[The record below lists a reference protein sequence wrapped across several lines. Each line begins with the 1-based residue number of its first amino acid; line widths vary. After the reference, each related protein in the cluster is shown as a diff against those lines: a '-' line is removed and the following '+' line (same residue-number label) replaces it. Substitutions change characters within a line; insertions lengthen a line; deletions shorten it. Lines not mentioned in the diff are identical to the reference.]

1 MTEEVITENQEP
13 QQANPYNAKKDWHDV
28 KDKPFVSSDSL
39 FFDNNATTE
48 HDESDAI
55 EAEKQEEEVEASKD
69 KPYKRPNYK
78 KRYDD
83 LKAHY
88 DSRLDEF
95 KAREQELIQEA
106 VSNRPEYKAPKSAE
120 ELEEF
125 KKEYPDVYE
134 VVESVAHIQSEN
146 QVAELQT
153 RLDAIQERE
162 TEVLK
167 REAEKD
173 LRETH
178 PDFDDI
184 RNSDEFH
191 EWAELQPEVIKD
203 WIFNNPDDATLA
215 SRALD
220 LFKKDIGL
228 DVQQVTE
235 STSNSKKAT
244 QSAADMISTKTTSVD
259 PKQQRVWSEKE
270 IAAMSVA
277 EFDKFEEEISNAMQ
291 EGRIIK

>member
-1 MTEEVITENQEP
+1 MTKEVITENQEP
-13 QQANPYNAKKDWHDV
+13 KANPYNAKKDWHNV

-39 FFDNNATTE
+39 FFENPLSTE

-55 EAEKQEEEVEASKD
+55 EAEKQEIEATKD

-83 LKAHY
+83 LKTHY
-88 DSRLDEF
+88 DARLNEF

-106 VSNRPEYKAPKSAE
+106 VSNRPEYKAPKSPE
-120 ELEEF
+120 ELEKF
-125 KKEYPDVYE
+125 KSEYPDVYE
-134 VVESVAHIQSEN
+134 VVESVAHMQSEN
-146 QVAELQT
+146 QVAELQE
-153 RLDAIQERE
+153 RLDAMQGRE
-162 TEVLK
+162 TEILK

-173 LRETH
+173 LRENH

-184 RNSDEFH
+184 RNSDEFQD
-191 EWAELQPEVIKD
+191 WANLQPEAIKD
-203 WIFNNPDDATLA
+203 WIFNNPNDATLA

-228 DVQQVTE
+228 EVQQVTQPK
-235 STSNSKKAT
+235 SNSRQTK
-244 QSAADMISTKTTSVD
+244 QSAADMISTKTTSVE
-259 PKQQRVWSEKE
+259 PNQQRVWSERE

-277 EFDKFEEEISNAMQ
+277 EFDKYESEISDAMQ

>member
-13 QQANPYNAKKDWHDV
+13 QKANPYNAKKDWHDV

-39 FFDNNATTE
+39 FFDNPVSTE

-55 EAEKQEEEVEASKD
+55 EAEKQEVEATKD

-83 LKAHY
+83 LKTHY
-88 DSRLDEF
+88 DSRLNEF

-120 ELEEF
+120 ELEKF
-125 KKEYPDVYE
+125 KNEYPDVYE
-134 VVESVAHIQSEN
+134 VVESVAHMQSEN

-153 RLDAIQERE
+153 RLDAMQGRE
-162 TEVLK
+162 TEILK

-173 LRETH
+173 LREKH
-178 PDFDDI
+178 PDFDEI
-184 RNSDEFH
+184 RNSDEFQ
-191 EWAELQPEVIKD
+191 EWADLQPESIKD
-203 WIFNNPDDATLA
+203 WIFNNPSDANLA

-228 DVQQVTE
+228 EQPK
-235 STSNSKKAT
+235 SNSKQTK

-259 PKQQRVWSEKE
+259 TNQQRVWSERE

-277 EFDKFEEEISNAMQ
+277 EFDKYESEISDAMQ

>member
-13 QQANPYNAKKDWHDV
+13 QKANPYNAKKDWHDV

-39 FFDNNATTE
+39 FFDNPVSTE

-55 EAEKQEEEVEASKD
+55 EAEKQEVEATKD

-83 LKAHY
+83 LKTHY
-88 DSRLDEF
+88 DSKLNEF
-95 KAREQELIQEA
+95 KVREQELIQKA

-125 KKEYPDVYE
+125 KNEYPDVYE
-134 VVESVAHIQSEN
+134 VVESVAHLQSEN

-153 RLDAIQERE
+153 RLDAMQGRE
-162 TEVLK
+162 TEILK
-167 REAEKD
+167 REAEKN
-173 LRETH
+173 LLEKH
-178 PDFDDI
+178 PDFDEI
-184 RNSDEFH
+184 RNSDDFQ
-191 EWAELQPEVIKD
+191 EWANLQPESIKD
-203 WIFNNPDDATLA
+203 WIFNNPSDATLA

-228 DVQQVTE
+228 EVQQGTQPK
-235 STSNSKKAT
+235 SNSKQTK
-244 QSAADMISTKTTSVD
+244 QSAADMISTKTTSVE
-259 PKQQRVWSEKE
+259 PNQQRVWSERE
-270 IAAMSVA
+270 IAAMSVV
-277 EFDKFEEEISNAMQ
+277 EFDKYESEISNAMQ

>member
-1 MTEEVITENQEP
+1 MTKEVITENQEP
-13 QQANPYNAKKDWHDV
+13 QKANPYNAKKDWHNV

-39 FFDNNATTE
+39 FFDNPLSTE

-55 EAEKQEEEVEASKD
+55 EAEKQEVEANKD
-69 KPYKRPNYK
+69 KPYKQPNYK

-83 LKAHY
+83 LKTHY
-88 DSRLDEF
+88 DSRLNEF

-120 ELEEF
+120 ELEKF
-125 KKEYPDVYE
+125 KNEYPDVYE
-134 VVESVAHIQSEN
+134 VVESVAHMQSEN

-153 RLDAIQERE
+153 RLDAMQGRE
-162 TEVLK
+162 TEILK

-173 LRETH
+173 LREKH
-178 PDFDDI
+178 PDFDNI
-184 RNSDEFH
+184 RNSDEFQD
-191 EWAELQPEVIKD
+191 WAELQPESIKD
-203 WIFNNPDDATLA
+203 WIFNNPNDATLA

-228 DVQQVTE
+228 EVTQPK
-235 STSNSKKAT
+235 SNSKQT
-244 QSAADMISTKTTSVD
+244 QQSAADMISTKTTSVK
-259 PKQQRVWSEKE
+259 PNQQRVWSERE

-277 EFDKFEEEISNAMQ
+277 EFDTYESEISDAMQ

>member
-39 FFDNNATTE
+39 FFDTTATTE

-55 EAEKQEEEVEASKD
+55 EAEKQEEVEATKD
-69 KPYKRPNYK
+69 KPYKQPNYK

-178 PDFDDI
+178 PDFDEI
-184 RNSDEFH
+184 RNSDEFQ

-228 DVQQVTE
+228 DVQQVTQ
-235 STSNSKKAT
+235 STSNSKETAK
-244 QSAADMISTKTTSVD
+244 SAADMISTKTTSVD

>member
-13 QQANPYNAKKDWHDV
+13 QKANPYNAKKDWHDV
-28 KDKPFVSSDSL
+28 KDKPFVSSDNL
-39 FFDNNATTE
+39 FFDKPVSTE
-48 HDESDAI
+48 HDESDEI
-55 EAEKQEEEVEASKD
+55 EAEKQEVEANKD
-69 KPYKRPNYK
+69 KPYKQPNYK

-88 DSRLDEF
+88 DSRLNEF

-120 ELEEF
+120 ELEKF
-125 KKEYPDVYE
+125 KTEYPDVYE

-153 RLDAIQERE
+153 RLDAMQGRE
-162 TEVLK
+162 AEILK

-173 LRETH
+173 LREKH

-184 RNSDEFH
+184 RNSDEFQ
-191 EWAELQPEVIKD
+191 EWANLQPEAIKD
-203 WIFNNPDDATLA
+203 WIFNNPNDATLA

-228 DVQQVTE
+228 EVTQP
-235 STSNSKKAT
+235 TSNSKQTT
-244 QSAADMISTKTTSVD
+244 QSAADMISTKTTTVE
-259 PKQQRVWSEKE
+259 PNQQRVWSERE

>member
-13 QQANPYNAKKDWHDV
+13 KANPYNAKKDWHNV
-28 KDKPFVSSDSL
+28 KDKPFVSSNSL
-39 FFDNNATTE
+39 FFDNSDSTE

-55 EAEKQEEEVEASKD
+55 EAEKKQEIEANKD

-83 LKAHY
+83 LKTHY
-88 DSRLDEF
+88 DSRLNEF

-120 ELEEF
+120 ELEKF
-125 KKEYPDVYE
+125 KNEYPDVYE
-134 VVESVAHIQSEN
+134 VVESVAHMQSEN

-153 RLDAIQERE
+153 RLDAMQGRE
-162 TEVLK
+162 TEILK

-173 LRETH
+173 LREKH
-178 PDFDDI
+178 PDFDEI
-184 RNSDEFH
+184 RNSDDFQ
-191 EWAELQPEVIKD
+191 EWANLQPESIKD
-203 WIFNNPDDATLA
+203 WIFNNPSDATLA

-228 DVQQVTE
+228 DVQQVRQPR
-235 STSNSKKAT
+235 SNSKQT
-244 QSAADMISTKTTSVD
+244 QQSAADMISTKTTSVE
-259 PKQQRVWSEKE
+259 PNQQRVWSERE

-277 EFDKFEEEISNAMQ
+277 EFDKYESEISDAMQ

>member
-1 MTEEVITENQEP
+1 MTEEVITENREP

-39 FFDNNATTE
+39 FFDTKATTE

-55 EAEKQEEEVEASKD
+55 EAEKQEVEATKD
-69 KPYKRPNYK
+69 KPYKQPNYK

-83 LKAHY
+83 LKTHY
-88 DSRLDEF
+88 DSKLNEF

-106 VSNRPEYKAPKSAE
+106 VLNRPEYEAPKSEE

-125 KKEYPDVYE
+125 KKEYPDVMA
-134 VVESVAHIQSEN
+134 VVETVAHLQSESKTKVLEERLSALQDREN
-146 QVAELQT
+146 ELV
-153 RLDAIQERE
+153 RRD
-162 TEVLK
+162 
-167 REAEKD
+167 AEKN
-173 LRETH
+173 LREKH
-178 PDFDDI
+178 PDFDEI
-184 RNSDEFH
+184 RNSDEFQD
-191 EWAELQPEVIKD
+191 WANLQPEAIKD

-228 DVQQVTE
+228 EVQQVTQ
-235 STSNSKKAT
+235 TKSNSKQT
-244 QSAADMISTKTTSVD
+244 EQSAADMISTKTTSVK
-259 PKQQRVWSEKE
+259 PNQQKVWSERE

-277 EFDKFEEEISNAMQ
+277 EFDKYESEISEAMQ

>member
-13 QQANPYNAKKDWHDV
+13 QKANPYNAKKDWHDV

-39 FFDNNATTE
+39 FFENPVSTE

-55 EAEKQEEEVEASKD
+55 EAEKQEVEANKD
-69 KPYKRPNYK
+69 KPYKQPNYK

-83 LKAHY
+83 LKTHY
-88 DSRLDEF
+88 DSRLNEF

-120 ELEEF
+120 ELEKF
-125 KKEYPDVYE
+125 KNEYPDVYE
-134 VVESVAHIQSEN
+134 VVESVAHMQSEN

-153 RLDAIQERE
+153 RLDAMQGRE
-162 TEVLK
+162 TEILK

-173 LRETH
+173 LREKH
-178 PDFDDI
+178 PDFDEI
-184 RNSDEFH
+184 RNSDEFQD
-191 EWAELQPEVIKD
+191 WAELQPESIKD
-203 WIFNNPDDATLA
+203 WIFNNPSDANLA

-228 DVQQVTE
+228 EQPK
-235 STSNSKKAT
+235 SNSKQTK
-244 QSAADMISTKTTSVD
+244 QSAADMISTKTTSVE
-259 PKQQRVWSEKE
+259 PNQQRVWSERE

-277 EFDKFEEEISNAMQ
+277 EFDKYESEISDAMQ

>member
-13 QQANPYNAKKDWHDV
+13 QKANPYNAKKDWHDV

-39 FFDNNATTE
+39 FFDNSVSTE

-55 EAEKQEEEVEASKD
+55 EAEKQEVEATKD

-83 LKAHY
+83 LKKHY
-88 DSRLDEF
+88 DSRLNEF
-95 KAREQELIQEA
+95 KVREQELIQEA

-125 KKEYPDVYE
+125 KNEYPDVMA
-134 VVESVAHIQSEN
+134 VVETVAHLQSESKTKVLEERLSALQN
-146 QVAELQT
+146 RENELI
-153 RLDAIQERE
+153 RKD
-162 TEVLK
+162 
-167 REAEKD
+167 AEKN
-173 LRETH
+173 LREKH
-178 PDFDDI
+178 PDFDEI
-184 RNSDEFH
+184 RNSDEFQ
-191 EWAELQPEVIKD
+191 EWANSQPESIKD
-203 WIFNNPDDATLA
+203 WIFNNPSDATLA

-228 DVQQVTE
+228 EQPK
-235 STSNSKKAT
+235 SNSKQTK
-244 QSAADMISTKTTSVD
+244 QSAADMISTKTTSVE
-259 PKQQRVWSEKE
+259 PNQQRVWSERE
-270 IAAMSVA
+270 ITAMSVA
-277 EFDKFEEEISNAMQ
+277 EFDKYESEISDAMQ

>member
-1 MTEEVITENQEP
+1 MTEEVITKNQEP
-13 QQANPYNAKKDWHDV
+13 QKANPYNAKKDWHNV
-28 KDKPFVSSDSL
+28 KDKPFVSSDNL
-39 FFDNNATTE
+39 FFDNTATTE

-55 EAEKQEEEVEASKD
+55 EAEKQQEVEANKD
-69 KPYKRPNYK
+69 KPYKQPNYK

-83 LKAHY
+83 LKTHY
-88 DSRLDEF
+88 DSKLNEF

-106 VSNRPEYKAPKSAE
+106 VTNRPEYRAPKSAE
-120 ELEEF
+120 ELEKF
-125 KKEYPDVYE
+125 KTEYPDVYE
-134 VVESVAHIQSEN
+134 VVESVAHMQSEN

-153 RLDAIQERE
+153 RLDAMQGRE
-162 TEVLK
+162 TEILK

-173 LRETH
+173 LREKH
-178 PDFDDI
+178 PDFDEI
-184 RNSDEFH
+184 RNSDEFQ
-191 EWAELQPEVIKD
+191 EWANVQPEAIKD
-203 WIFNNPDDATLA
+203 WIFNNSSDATLA

-228 DVQQVTE
+228 EVQQGKQPK
-235 STSNSKKAT
+235 SNSKQTK

-259 PKQQRVWSEKE
+259 SNQQRVWSERE

-277 EFDKFEEEISNAMQ
+277 EFDKYESEISEAMQ

>member
-13 QQANPYNAKKDWHDV
+13 QKANPYNAKKDWHDV

-39 FFDNNATTE
+39 FFDNSVSTE

-55 EAEKQEEEVEASKD
+55 EAEKQEVEATKD

-83 LKAHY
+83 LKKHY
-88 DSRLDEF
+88 DSRLNEF
-95 KAREQELIQEA
+95 KVREQELIQEA

-125 KKEYPDVYE
+125 KNEYPDVMA
-134 VVESVAHIQSEN
+134 VVETVAHLQSESKTKVLEERLSALQN
-146 QVAELQT
+146 RENELI
-153 RLDAIQERE
+153 RKD
-162 TEVLK
+162 
-167 REAEKD
+167 AEKN
-173 LRETH
+173 LREKH
-178 PDFDDI
+178 PDFDEI
-184 RNSDEFH
+184 RNSDEFQD
-191 EWAELQPEVIKD
+191 WASLQPESIKD
-203 WIFNNPDDATLA
+203 WIFNNPSDATLA

-228 DVQQVTE
+228 DVQQVTQPK
-235 STSNSKKAT
+235 SNSKQTK
-244 QSAADMISTKTTSVD
+244 QSAADMISTKTTSVE
-259 PKQQRVWSEKE
+259 PNQQRVWSERE
-270 IAAMSVA
+270 ITAMSVA
-277 EFDKFEEEISNAMQ
+277 EFDKYESEISDAMQ

>member
-13 QQANPYNAKKDWHDV
+13 QKANPYNAKKDWHDV

-39 FFDNNATTE
+39 FFDNSVSTE

-55 EAEKQEEEVEASKD
+55 EAEKQEVEATKD

-83 LKAHY
+83 LKTHY
-88 DSRLDEF
+88 DSRLNEF
-95 KAREQELIQEA
+95 KVREQELIQQA

-125 KKEYPDVYE
+125 KNEYPDVMA
-134 VVESVAHIQSEN
+134 VVETVAHLQSESKTKVLEERLSALQN
-146 QVAELQT
+146 RENELI
-153 RLDAIQERE
+153 RKD
-162 TEVLK
+162 
-167 REAEKD
+167 AEKN
-173 LRETH
+173 LREKH
-178 PDFDDI
+178 PDFDEI
-184 RNSDEFH
+184 RNSDEFQ
-191 EWAELQPEVIKD
+191 EWANSQPKSIKD
-203 WIFNNPDDATLA
+203 WIFNNPSDATLA

-228 DVQQVTE
+228 EQPK
-235 STSNSKKAT
+235 SNSKQTK
-244 QSAADMISTKTTSVD
+244 QSAADMISTKTTSVE
-259 PKQQRVWSEKE
+259 PNQQRVWSERE
-270 IAAMSVA
+270 ITAMSVA
-277 EFDKFEEEISNAMQ
+277 EFDKYESEISDAMQ

>member
-1 MTEEVITENQEP
+1 MTEKVITENQEP
-13 QQANPYNAKKDWHDV
+13 QKANPYNAKKDWHDV

-39 FFDNNATTE
+39 FFENPVSTE

-55 EAEKQEEEVEASKD
+55 EAEKQEVEANKD
-69 KPYKRPNYK
+69 KPYKQPNYK

-83 LKAHY
+83 LKTHY
-88 DSRLDEF
+88 DSRLNEF

-120 ELEEF
+120 ELEKF
-125 KKEYPDVYE
+125 KNEYPDVYE
-134 VVESVAHIQSEN
+134 VVESVAHLQSEN

-153 RLDAIQERE
+153 RLDAMQGRE
-162 TEVLK
+162 TEILK

-178 PDFDDI
+178 PDFDEI
-184 RNSDEFH
+184 RNSDDFQD
-191 EWAELQPEVIKD
+191 WADLQPESIKD
-203 WIFNNPDDATLA
+203 WIFNNPNDATLA

-228 DVQQVTE
+228 EQPK
-235 STSNSKKAT
+235 SNSKQTK
-244 QSAADMISTKTTSVD
+244 QSAADMISTKTTSVE
-259 PKQQRVWSEKE
+259 PNQQRVWSERE

-277 EFDKFEEEISNAMQ
+277 EFDKYESEISDAMQ
-291 EGRIIK
+291 EGRIIT

>member
-13 QQANPYNAKKDWHDV
+13 QKANPYNAKKDWHDV

-39 FFDNNATTE
+39 FFDNSVSTE

-55 EAEKQEEEVEASKD
+55 EAEKQKVEANKD
-69 KPYKRPNYK
+69 KPYKQPNYK

-83 LKAHY
+83 LKTHY
-88 DSRLDEF
+88 DSRLNEF

-120 ELEEF
+120 ELEKF
-125 KKEYPDVYE
+125 KNEYPDVYE
-134 VVESVAHIQSEN
+134 VVESVAHMQSEN

-153 RLDAIQERE
+153 RLDAMQGRE
-162 TEVLK
+162 TEILK

-178 PDFDDI
+178 PDFDEI
-184 RNSDEFH
+184 RNSDEFQD
-191 EWAELQPEVIKD
+191 WANLQPESIKD
-203 WIFNNPDDATLA
+203 WIFNNPSDANLA

-228 DVQQVTE
+228 EVQQGRQPK
-235 STSNSKKAT
+235 SNSKQAA

-259 PKQQRVWSEKE
+259 TNQQRVWSERE

-277 EFDKFEEEISNAMQ
+277 EFDKYESEISDAMQ

>member
-13 QQANPYNAKKDWHDV
+13 QKANPYNAKKDWHDV

-39 FFDNNATTE
+39 FFDKPVSTE

-55 EAEKQEEEVEASKD
+55 EVEKQEVEATKD

-83 LKAHY
+83 LKTHY
-88 DSRLDEF
+88 DSKLNEF

-106 VSNRPEYKAPKSAE
+106 VSNRPAYKAPKSAE
-120 ELEEF
+120 ELEKF
-125 KKEYPDVYE
+125 KNEYPDVYE
-134 VVESVAHIQSEN
+134 VVESVAHMQSEN

-153 RLDAIQERE
+153 RLDAMQGRE
-162 TEVLK
+162 TEILK

-173 LRETH
+173 LREKH
-178 PDFDDI
+178 PDFDEI
-184 RNSDEFH
+184 RNSDEFQ
-191 EWAELQPEVIKD
+191 EWANLQPESIKD
-203 WIFNNPDDATLA
+203 WIFNNSSDATLA

-228 DVQQVTE
+228 DVQQVTQPK
-235 STSNSKKAT
+235 SNSKQTK
-244 QSAADMISTKTTSVD
+244 QSAADMISTKTTSVN
-259 PKQQRVWSEKE
+259 PNQQRVWSERE
-270 IAAMSVA
+270 ITAMSVA
-277 EFDKFEEEISNAMQ
+277 EFDKYESEISNAMQ

>member
-13 QQANPYNAKKDWHDV
+13 QKANPYNAKKDWHDV

-39 FFDNNATTE
+39 FFDNPVSTE

-55 EAEKQEEEVEASKD
+55 EAEKQEVEATKD

-83 LKAHY
+83 LKTHY
-88 DSRLDEF
+88 DSKLNEF
-95 KAREQELIQEA
+95 KVREQELIQEA
-106 VSNRPEYKAPKSAE
+106 VSNRPEYKAPKSAK
-120 ELEEF
+120 ELEKF
-125 KKEYPDVYE
+125 KNEYPDVYE
-134 VVESVAHIQSEN
+134 VVESVAHLQSEN

-153 RLDAIQERE
+153 RLDAMQGRE
-162 TEVLK
+162 TEILK

-173 LRETH
+173 LREKH
-178 PDFDDI
+178 PDFDEI
-184 RNSDEFH
+184 RNSDEFQD
-191 EWAELQPEVIKD
+191 WANLQPESIKD
-203 WIFNNPDDATLA
+203 WIFNNPSDATLA

-228 DVQQVTE
+228 EVQQVTQPK
-235 STSNSKKAT
+235 SNSKQTK

-259 PKQQRVWSEKE
+259 PNQQRVWSERE

-277 EFDKFEEEISNAMQ
+277 EFDKYESEISDAMQ

>member
-1 MTEEVITENQEP
+1 MTEEVITKNQEP

-39 FFDNNATTE
+39 FFDTTATTE

-55 EAEKQEEEVEASKD
+55 EAEKQEEVEATKD
-69 KPYKRPNYK
+69 KPYKQPNYK

-88 DSRLDEF
+88 DSRLNEF
-95 KAREQELIQEA
+95 KASEQELIQEA

-178 PDFDDI
+178 PDFDEI
-184 RNSDEFH
+184 RNSDEFQ

-228 DVQQVTE
+228 DVQQVTQ
-235 STSNSKKAT
+235 STSNSKETAK
-244 QSAADMISTKTTSVD
+244 SAADMISTKTTSVD

-270 IAAMSVA
+270 ITAMSVA

>member
-13 QQANPYNAKKDWHDV
+13 QKANPYNAKKDWHDV
-28 KDKPFVSSDSL
+28 KDKPFVSSDNL
-39 FFDNNATTE
+39 FFDKPVSTE
-48 HDESDAI
+48 HDESDEI
-55 EAEKQEEEVEASKD
+55 EAEKQEIEASKD
-69 KPYKRPNYK
+69 KPYKQPNYK

-83 LKAHY
+83 LKTHY
-88 DSRLDEF
+88 DSRLNEF

-120 ELEEF
+120 ELEKF
-125 KKEYPDVYE
+125 KNEYPDVYE
-134 VVESVAHIQSEN
+134 VVESVAHMQSEN

-153 RLDAIQERE
+153 RLDAMQGRE
-162 TEVLK
+162 AEILK

-173 LRETH
+173 LREKH

-184 RNSDEFH
+184 RNSDEFQD
-191 EWAELQPEVIKD
+191 WANLQPEAIKD
-203 WIFNNPDDATLA
+203 WIFNNPNDATLA

-228 DVQQVTE
+228 EQPK
-235 STSNSKKAT
+235 SNSKQTT
-244 QSAADMISTKTTSVD
+244 QSAADMISTKTTSVE
-259 PKQQRVWSEKE
+259 PNQQRVWSERE

-277 EFDKFEEEISNAMQ
+277 EFDKYESEISDAMQ

>member
-13 QQANPYNAKKDWHDV
+13 QKANPYNAKKDWHDV

-39 FFDNNATTE
+39 FFDNPVSTE

-55 EAEKQEEEVEASKD
+55 EAEKQEVEATKD

-83 LKAHY
+83 LKTHY
-88 DSRLDEF
+88 DSRLNEF

-120 ELEEF
+120 ELEKF
-125 KKEYPDVYE
+125 KTEYPDVYE
-134 VVESVAHIQSEN
+134 VVESVAHMQSEN

-153 RLDAIQERE
+153 RLDAMQGRE
-162 TEVLK
+162 TEILK
-167 REAEKD
+167 QEAERN
-173 LRETH
+173 LREKH
-178 PDFDDI
+178 PDFDEI
-184 RNSDEFH
+184 RNSDEFQ
-191 EWAELQPEVIKD
+191 EWANLQPESIKD
-203 WIFNNPDDATLA
+203 WIFNNPSDATLA

-228 DVQQVTE
+228 EQPK
-235 STSNSKKAT
+235 SNSKQTK
-244 QSAADMISTKTTSVD
+244 QSAADMISTKTTSVE
-259 PKQQRVWSEKE
+259 PNQQRVWSERE

-277 EFDKFEEEISNAMQ
+277 EFDKYESEISNAMQ

>member
-13 QQANPYNAKKDWHDV
+13 KANPYNAKKDWHNV
-28 KDKPFVSSDSL
+28 EDKPFVSSNSL

-55 EAEKQEEEVEASKD
+55 EAEKQQEVEANKD
-69 KPYKRPNYK
+69 KPYKQPNYK

-83 LKAHY
+83 LKTHY
-88 DSRLDEF
+88 DSKLNEF

-106 VSNRPEYKAPKSAE
+106 VTNRPEYRAPKSAE
-120 ELEEF
+120 ELEKF
-125 KKEYPDVYE
+125 KTEYPDVYE
-134 VVESVAHIQSEN
+134 VVESVAHMQSEN

-153 RLDAIQERE
+153 RLDAMQGRE
-162 TEVLK
+162 TEILK

-173 LRETH
+173 LREKH
-178 PDFDDI
+178 PDFDEI
-184 RNSDEFH
+184 RNSDEFQ
-191 EWAELQPEVIKD
+191 EWANVQPEAIKD
-203 WIFNNPDDATLA
+203 WIFNNSSDATLA

-228 DVQQVTE
+228 EVQQGKQPK
-235 STSNSKKAT
+235 SNSKQTK
-244 QSAADMISTKTTSVD
+244 QSAADMISTKTTSVESN
-259 PKQQRVWSEKE
+259 QQRVWSERE

-277 EFDKFEEEISNAMQ
+277 EFDKYESEISDAMQ